1 MKEKI
6 DKFINKVR
14 LDFSSIHKTLK
25 EMEDTFVFKDFERF
39 KNKQIIHLIC

>member
-25 EMEDTFVFKDFERF
+25 EIEEF
-39 KNKQIIHLIC
+39 IIKKLKL